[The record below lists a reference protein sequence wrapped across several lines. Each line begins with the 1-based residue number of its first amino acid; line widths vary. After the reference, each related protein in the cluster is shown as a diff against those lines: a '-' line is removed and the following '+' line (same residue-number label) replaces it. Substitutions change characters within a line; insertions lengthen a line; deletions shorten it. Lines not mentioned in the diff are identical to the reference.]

1 MNPITRL
8 SLVDRSDAD
17 LSIVAQCRLL
27 KVARSTL
34 YYRAAPASEDDLRLM
49 RRLDE
54 QYLATPFYGSRRMV
68 SVLRREGEAVNRK
81 RVRRLMRLMGL
92 EAIYQKPN
100 TSRRH
105 PEHKVY
111 PYLLRDLVIDRPNQ
125 VWCADITYIPLSKGF
140 VYLVA
145 VMDWF
150 SRRVLA
156 WRISIGLDMAFCVE
170 ALQDAL
176 DRYGQPEIFNTDQGV
191 QFTSGDFI
199 DELAGRGVR
208 ISMDGKGRFL
218 DNIFI
223 ERLWRSL
230 KYEEVFI
237 KAYASV
243 GEARRGISGWLAF
256 YNDARLHQALG
267 YRTPRE
273 MFESTP
279 TCGHVDNA
287 SALTTSPQAPHQ
299 QQRDS
304 IDIQNVL
311 SSFVA
316 PFVRVGGVATGGS
329 SLSSPRFLSN
339 GWGPPQCSGSNRWHR
354 RPATLLPEYSRYGA
368 DGDQIGAPAPTPTA
382 DA

>member
-1 MNPITRL
+1 MNQITRL

-17 LSIVAQCRLL
+17 LTIVAQCRLL

-34 YYRAAPASEDDLRLM
+34 YYRAAPVSADDLRLM
-49 RRLDE
+49 RGLDE
-54 QYLATPFYGSRRMV
+54 QYLTTPFYGSRRMV
-68 SVLRREGEAVNRK
+68 AVLRRDGEVVNRK
-81 RVRRLMRLMGL
+81 RVRRLMRLMGID
-92 EAIYQKPN
+92 AIYQRPN

-105 PEHKVY
+105 PQHKVY
-111 PYLLRDLVIDRPNQ
+111 PYLLRALVIDRPNQ
-125 VWCADITYIPLSKGF
+125 VWCADITYIPLAKGF

-156 WRISIGLDMAFCVE
+156 WRLSIGMDMAFCVE
-170 ALQDAL
+170 ALQDAM
-176 DRYGQPEIFNTDQGV
+176 DRYGQPDIFNTDQGV

-199 DELAGRGVR
+199 DELAARGVR

-243 GEARRGISGWLAF
+243 GEARGGISRWLAF
-256 YNDARLHQALG
+256 YNDVRLHQALN

-273 MFESTP
+273 MFEAAP
-279 TCGHVDNA
+279 ACGYVDNA
-287 SALTTSPQAPHQ
+287 SALTTSPQAPPQ
-299 QQRDS
+299 QQKDS
-304 IDIQNVL
+304 IDDQNVIC
-311 SSFVA
+311 SFAALVA
-316 PFVRVGGVATGGS
+316 RVGGFATGGR
-329 SLSSPRFLSN
+329 LS
-339 GWGPPQCSGSNRWHR
+339 
-354 RPATLLPEYSRYGA
+354 
-368 DGDQIGAPAPTPTA
+368 
-382 DA
+382 